1 MGGRAG
7 GGFERWRGLG
17 GLGVGV
23 GGGQEEGGGKRAG
36 TGKERK

>member
-1 MGGRAG
+1 MEGRAG
-7 GGFERWRGLG
+7 GGFERWRG